1 MTIRSI
7 SAIAEIFAFVR
18 CVSTTMIVRSKMSKP
33 ILIVGSL
40 QTHAVIINI
49 DKGGGYSPCIGT
61 TDFGLPK
68 VFEVEDV

>member
-7 SAIAEIFAFVR
+7 SAIAGIFVFVR
-18 CVSTTMIVRSKMSKP
+18 YVSITMIVRSKMSKP

-49 DKGGGYSPCIGT
+49 DRGGYSPCIGT

-68 VFEVEDV
+68 VFEVEEDV